1 MLRLIAKLLR
11 VLNSETDPS
20 QISLGFC
27 LAMVAGFTPLLSLH
41 NVLILLLV
49 LVVRVNLLAF
59 LLGLGVFSGLA
70 YLFDPLFHWNGLQI
84 LRTTSLEGVWTSF
97 YNSTLWRL
105 ERFNNTIVMGSLVF
119 SLIIFVP
126 VWLLFNMLIR
136 RYRTHILAWVE
147 KTRPMQVFKASKLYH
162 VYASLSHLGGA

>member
-1 MLRLIAKLLR
+1 MLRLIAKLLH

-41 NVLILLLV
+41 NIFILLLV
-49 LVVRVNLLAF
+49 LVMRVNLSAF
-59 LLGLGVFSGLA
+59 LLGLGVFSGLS
-70 YLFDPLFHWNGLQI
+70 YILDPLFHWNGLHI
-84 LRTTSLEGVWTSF
+84 LSAPSLEGVWTSL

-105 ERFNNTIVMGSLVF
+105 ERFNNTIVMGSLGF
-119 SLIIFVP
+119 SLILFVP
-126 VWLLFNMLIR
+126 VWLLSNMLIR
-136 RYRTHILAWVE
+136 RYRTHILSWVE
-147 KTRPMQVFKASKLYH
+147 NTRLMQVFKASKLYQ